1 MVLVVKKKPPARRSG
16 CPISVAL
23 ELLGDSWSLLVVRD
37 LMFKG
42 RRTFQEFLT
51 AGEGIASNILTDR
64 LSKLE
69 AHGIV
74 VKRRDADDAR
84 RFIYRLTEKGIDL
97 APVLVEVVVW
107 AARHEQTDAPA
118 ATVREME
125 RHRKRVLAGVREA
138 WAKANA
144 ET

>member
-1 MVLVVKKKPPARRSG
+1 MVLVVKKKPPPRRSG

-42 RRTFQEFLT
+42 RRTFQEFLA
-51 AGEGIASNILTDR
+51 AGEGVASNILSDR

-74 VKRRDADDAR
+74 AKRQDADDAR

-97 APVLVEVVVW
+97 APLLVEVVVW
-107 AARHEQTDAPA
+107 AARHEQTEAPA

-125 RHRKRVLAGVREA
+125 QHRGRVLAGVRKA